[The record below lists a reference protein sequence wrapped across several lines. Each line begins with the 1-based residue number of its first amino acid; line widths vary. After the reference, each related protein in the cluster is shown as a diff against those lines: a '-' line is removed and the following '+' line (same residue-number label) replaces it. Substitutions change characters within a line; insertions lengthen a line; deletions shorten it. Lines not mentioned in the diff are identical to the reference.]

1 MEEKNHDQKLKL
13 LPFLVKNVIHPY
25 GYSFL
30 SYLVLENKTELIRAA
45 LEINGVKY
53 LSDIYGINPL

>member
-1 MEEKNHDQKLKL
+1 MEDKNHDQKLKL